1 MDHRDDRLIED
12 GSARYIAAKTDGQ
25 KEIRRRWRFLA
36 LETRR
41 ALVESGFYSQHG
53 ERLDV
58 LGESDL
64 PPHDAERLEHGVGL
78 FKHCLAAKLPSATE
92 KKAPIP
98 VEAHT
103 DEVLSAVTELLA
115 VREWQDPDFLRLAL
129 LATAK
134 HQQANALSMHTPQST
149 LAPAWGCLGAIFKLA
164 LFLAMPVA
172 LAAGIA
178 AATRQDVG
186 GASMAFYIVGFGVL
200 AVMSALGIGV
210 KKKDGFELAY
220 EQWTRFQVDGAV
232 GVTGAGASERLRQM
246 AALGVKVPAVA
257 FDAAEVLRSRTA
269 GQQFSEPV
277 KAATLA
283 A

>member
-1 MDHRDDRLIED
+1 MSDLDKFIED
-12 GSARYIAAKTDGQ
+12 SSARYIAAKTDGQ
-25 KEIRRRWRFLA
+25 KEVRRRWHVLA
-36 LETRR
+36 SETRN
-41 ALVESGFYSQHG
+41 ALIESGFYSPRG
-53 ERLDV
+53 ERLDIV
-58 LGESDL
+58 GESNL
-64 PPHDAERLEHGVGL
+64 PQHDADRLEHAVGL

-103 DEVLSAVTELLA
+103 DEVMSAVSELLA

-129 LATAK
+129 MATAK

-149 LAPAWGCLGAIFKLA
+149 LAPAWGCLGALFKLA

-186 GASMAFYIVGFGVL
+186 GASMGFYIVGFGVL

-220 EQWTRFQVDGAV
+220 EQWALFQIDGAV
-232 GVTGAGASERLRQM
+232 GVTGAGALERLRQM
-246 AALGVKVPAVA
+246 AAMGVKVPALA
-257 FDAAEVLRSRTA
+257 FDAAEVLRSRAA
-269 GQQFSEPV
+269 GQQFSESV
-277 KAATLA
+277 KESRTAA
-283 A
+283 